1 MSEDYE
7 ALALADI
14 LTEAAKPEN
23 VFTGSE
29 LHSADGE
36 VFDAY
41 GSLENASSR
50 FDPAYMK
57 ASSGRARKRANE
69 ALERV
74 KPQSG
79 EHLRMLTLTMP
90 PLYRAEFGDVM
101 QVLDRAI
108 VLLKKRKWFKEQV
121 RGAVIG
127 TEFTRGKAND
137 HYHAHC
143 HMLAWSRWIVWAELG
158 EQWSSC
164 LKQAAAVSG
173 VALEFNTEHDRAVV
187 DVRLV
192 TSKRRGRGTIS
203 MKDAVEE
210 CCKYTCKGS
219 DFARIPVEELCAVE
233 RYLRGRRMIETFGE
247 CNARKGRVKQ
257 EQPAKEQDTYL
268 DETCINDGSN
278 LNESEISETSNATS
292 SAEKPAVVPLRKRGA
307 QMIREGRRREWL
319 RLLRRTMRKR
329 REWRKTQL
337 AERFPY
343 ATFRTL
349 AGEEWS
355 WRTKGGIEYGEWR
368 DGIANN

>member
-14 LTEAAKPEN
+14 LAEAAKPEN
-23 VFTGSE
+23 VFTGYD

-36 VFDAY
+36 LFDGY

-50 FDPAYMK
+50 LDPAYMK
-57 ASSGRARKRANE
+57 ASSARARNRAHE
-69 ALERV
+69 ALGRV

-90 PLYRAEFGDVM
+90 PLYHAEFGDVM

-127 TEFTRGKAND
+127 TEFTLGKAND

-164 LKQAAAVSG
+164 LKQAAATSG
-173 VALEFNTEHDRAVV
+173 VALEFETEHGQAVV

-192 TSKRRGRGTIS
+192 TSKRRGRGTVS
-203 MKDAVEE
+203 MEDAVEE

-257 EQPAKEQDTYL
+257 EQGTKEQDTYL
-268 DETCINDGSN
+268 DKNCIFDGSD
-278 LNESEISETSNATS
+278 
-292 SAEKPAVVPLRKRGA
+292 AVSTQGLEDGTAQNIPLRMRGA
-307 QMIREGRRREWL
+307 QMIRQGQRSTWL
-319 RLLRRTMRKR
+319 KLLKKTVRKR
-329 REWRKTQL
+329 QEWRKTQL

-349 AGEEWS
+349 AGDEWG
-355 WRTKGGIEYGEWR
+355 WRTKEGIEYEGWR
-368 DGIANN
+368 DNL